1 MLQSCHLAMID
12 TLMMAYTVE
21 MVSVERVL
29 SCVQR
34 YCPLFPDEDIPYDA
48 EDAVTI
54 WLNKVSLCPQPPL
67 PPPPKEIPYIL
78 SGIRRILSLVES
90 VAGGILDSQEA
101 TAGCSFTPT
110 RSLRPAAQETDRHV

>member
-1 MLQSCHLAMID
+1 MID

-48 EDAVTI
+48 EDAVMT
-54 WLNKVSLCPQPPL
+54 WLNKVRRPLPQNQLQPPSL
-67 PPPPKEIPYIL
+67 YPP
-78 SGIRRILSLVES
+78 
-90 VAGGILDSQEA
+90 
-101 TAGCSFTPT
+101 
-110 RSLRPAAQETDRHV
+110 RSLISCVCYEESEVG

>member
-1 MLQSCHLAMID
+1 MID

-48 EDAVTI
+48 EDAVMT
-54 WLNKVSLCPQPPL
+54 WLNKVHWCPNPDCNPL
-67 PPPPKEIPYIL
+67 PCPSP
-78 SGIRRILSLVES
+78 
-90 VAGGILDSQEA
+90 
-101 TAGCSFTPT
+101 TTP
-110 RSLRPAAQETDRHV
+110 